1 MANQVLRTRDCKH
14 FRNRA
19 GLDSDKVLIGI
30 VLIVF
35 VLLTSACS
43 NAEHYANPDAFRAAV
58 AGWGVVDR
66 SLDEAR
72 AELSRH
78 GFTCDGARCDR
89 DLAGFPCNQRLRVDL
104 FVGPGQLIDGFEI
117 WTINGEL
124 PAQCL

>member
-1 MANQVLRTRDCKH
+1 M
-14 FRNRA
+14 
-19 GLDSDKVLIGI
+19 VLIGI

-66 SLDEAR
+66 SLVEAG

-78 GFTCDGARCDR
+78 GFTCDGTRCER
-89 DLAGFPCNQRLRVDL
+89 DLAGFPCNQRLRFDL
-104 FVGPGQLIDGFEI
+104 SVGPGHLIDGFER

-124 PAQCL
+124 PA